1 MYNLKTTYMKHSFVS
16 ELQQLG
22 LSSAEAQIYVTLL
35 NNGSLGAAA
44 IASLTGLQ
52 RCNVYPVLW
61 SLADKGLVAGGAG
74 YGSTFAAVPPAKALP
89 SLITREK
96 ETLSQR
102 EQLADQLA
110 TLMTPLV
117 PPEETA
123 PKELIEVLRNP
134 QVVADRFQQLQL
146 EARRQIDVFTKPP
159 FFHRTGN
166 PAQKNVLRR
175 GVHARSLYEKAA
187 LEDPAVKPYIATWIG
202 TGEEARVYDGELPH
216 KLVIFDSQVVLMPLI
231 TPGEQTRTLVIRHA
245 QLAQSLS
252 LAFQFLWE
260 RSEPIVPRRKK
271 KIRKAFHTN
280 GSKQTRATR
289 NYKRRHHKRQAISS
303 GGDGKP
309 SRRTK

>member
-1 MYNLKTTYMKHSFVS
+1 MKQSFAS

-22 LSSAEAQIYVTLL
+22 LSSIEAQIYTTLL

-52 RCNVYPVLW
+52 RCNVYPLLW
-61 SLADKGLVAGGAG
+61 SLADKGVVAGGAG
-74 YGSTFAAVPPAKALP
+74 YGSTFTAVPPAKALP

-102 EQLADQLA
+102 EQLAHQLVA
-110 TLMTPLV
+110 LMTPLV
-117 PPEETA
+117 PAEETT
-123 PKELIEVLRNP
+123 PKDLIEVLRNP
-134 QVVADRFQQLQL
+134 QVVADRFQQLQS
-146 EARRQIDVFTKPP
+146 EAKRQIDVFTKPP
-159 FFHRTGN
+159 FFHRAGN

-175 GVHARSLYEKAA
+175 GVHARSLYERAA

-231 TPGEQTRTLVIRHA
+231 KPGEQTRTLVIRHA

-260 RSEPIVPRRKK
+260 RSEPIATSPEKK
-271 KIRKAFHTN
+271 SRASKAFHSN
-280 GSKQTRATR
+280 GSKQTRVSRAQ
-289 NYKRRHHKRQAISS
+289 KRPHHKRQKTSPGQ
-303 GGDGKP
+303 GGKTP
-309 SRRTK
+309 QRTK